1 MVRQR
6 KTVTHKSINNE
17 TSSSSG
23 SSESSFGSKTF
34 KFLSVWKT
42 GVGFVCFLI
51 AVYISTL
58 GYLETRVNTP
68 FDDDKVIFYT
78 IFRTLSYTLFSN
90 FNQFYV
96 LFLHF
101 NYLWHKIRV
110 AFSHELTFIIN
121 FCISQII

>member
-1 MVRQR
+1 MVRHR
-6 KTVTHKSINNE
+6 KVVSLKTDKID

-68 FDDDKVIFYT
+68 FDDDKVNKMILY
-78 IFRTLSYTLFSN
+78 LSVVLSLF
-90 FNQFYV
+90 
-96 LFLHF
+96 
-101 NYLWHKIRV
+101 
-110 AFSHELTFIIN
+110 
-121 FCISQII
+121 